1 MIVRPDLKALAP
13 AERAAFIYASA
24 KSEMT
29 SRLWRAAL
37 GSGDRDGE
45 GQAGASTLASA
56 GGFDLD
62 SLIDALS
69 AGLPEA
75 AGRARGPQQLLPEN
89 FAAPVPQPVA
99 GPVPDRAPGR
109 ADSGTADADGRRSAA
124 APSGLGPNARHAA
137 AIDSAAARTG
147 LPAPAL
153 AAIID
158 AEAAK
163 KRDGSW
169 NTHSR
174 NPRSS
179 AAGLG
184 QFLAG
189 TWEGEAERPGTW
201 LNRAA
206 HERGWLDEGGRVVA
220 AARSDLLA
228 LRYDARA
235 AIEATADYARRN
247 LDRLQAAG
255 VRIGDGMAEIA
266 RAAYLGHHLG
276 AGDAVRFLSM
286 GGLPAA
292 RAEKLLVAQI
302 GGGAA
307 AARIAEAG
315 QATAAHR
322 DWLLG
327 FVDRHIDPARFAG

>member
-1 MIVRPDLKALAP
+1 MIVRPDLKTLAP

-45 GQAGASTLASA
+45 GAAGAGALAGA
-56 GGFDLD
+56 GAFDLD

-75 AGRARGPQQLLPEN
+75 AARPRDPQQLLPET
-89 FAAPVPQPVA
+89 FAAPVPPPA
-99 GPVPDRAPGR
+99 TGPVPDRTDA
-109 ADSGTADADGRRSAA
+109 ADGDGRRRVA
-124 APSGLGPNARHAA
+124 APAGLGPNARHGA

-201 LNRAA
+201 LNRTA
-206 HERGWLDEGGRVVA
+206 HERGWLDQGGRVAA

-247 LDRLQAAG
+247 IDRLEAAG
-255 VRIGDGMAEIA
+255 VRIGDGVVEIA

-276 AGDAVRFLSM
+276 AGDAVKFLSM

-292 RAEKLLVAQI
+292 RAEKLLIAQI
-302 GGGAA
+302 GGSAA

-315 QATAAHR
+315 HATAAHR

-327 FVDRHIDPARFAG
+327 FVDRHVDPARFAG